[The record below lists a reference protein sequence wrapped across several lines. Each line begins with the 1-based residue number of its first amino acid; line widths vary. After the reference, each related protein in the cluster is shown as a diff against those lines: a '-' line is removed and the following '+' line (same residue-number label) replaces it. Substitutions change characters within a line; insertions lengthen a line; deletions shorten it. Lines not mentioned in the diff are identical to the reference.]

1 MNDKGQ
7 SLVFIV
13 LLIPFLLI
21 ILSFAVDI
29 SYIYKE
35 NSRLNSIANEAI
47 TYIENG
53 KDIESVRNLILS
65 NDNNIDIKN
74 ISENEVY
81 IEKDIKSIFGAIIG
95 INSYHIKANKVK
107 TIEEG

>member
-1 MNDKGQ
+1 MNNKGQ

-13 LLIPFLLI
+13 LLIPFILI
-21 ILSFAVDI
+21 IISFAVDV

-47 TYIENG
+47 TYIEKG
-53 KDIESVRNLILS
+53 KDISAVRNLILS
-65 NDNNIDIKN
+65 NDNDIEIKN
-74 ISENEVY
+74 INENEVY
-81 IEKDIKSIFGAIIG
+81 IEKDIKSIFGSIIG
-95 INSYHIKANKVK
+95 INSYHIKAKQVK